1 MSEFIEFLSN
11 CWQAVMNNKDQILVF
26 FTSGQFI
33 ALLSSLFLLMRS
45 RKATKENTL
54 SIGTLKSAVD
64 SNNLLANDVHNNLET
79 CKRMEEIAGKLEASV
94 KDLDSRVNS
103 VLNVQTEKINA
114 IIEVQSIVYS
124 SIKDEKIRNTVNN
137 LLLNAKYSETVT
149 RNELKKQ
156 VEELRKEVAEKTSQ
170 LNSFVE
176 KTTDTVKSIISDP
189 VKEEYEEA
197 TRY

>member
-33 ALLSSLFLLMRS
+33 ALLSNLFLLRRS

-54 SIGTLKSAVD
+54 SIGTLKNAVD
-64 SNNLLANDVHNNLET
+64 SNNLLVDNVHSNLET
-79 CKRMEEIAGKLEASV
+79 CKRMEELAGKLEAGV
-94 KDLDSRVNS
+94 RDLDSRVNS

-189 VKEEYEEA
+189 IKEEYEEA